1 MENFISGA
9 GTFGLKILIALVIFF
24 IGQKF
29 ANIFVEYSVK
39 ALKKSGIDETLEKF
53 MRSVLYGVFI
63 VLMALIALSQIGI
76 ETTSIAAMLGAV
88 GLAIGLAFK
97 DSLSNISAGIMIIV
111 FKPLKVGEFV
121 EAGGASGTVEEI
133 NIFNTILKTG
143 DNKIII
149 ISNSSVIAANIVNY
163 SRNATRRVDFNFLLN
178 YDNDL
183 RLAKSILIR
192 ICDED
197 EKILKEPAI
206 FVGVGAL
213 SETGINLTLR
223 VWTKSEFYWDVF
235 HFLNETIKEN
245 FEQNKITLAQSHTG
259 LQSPK

>member
-9 GTFGLKILIALVIFF
+9 GVFGLKILIALVIFF

-29 ANIFVEYSVK
+29 ANIFVEYSIK

-53 MRSVLYGVFI
+53 MRSVLYGIFI
-63 VLMALIALSQIGI
+63 VFTALVALSQLGI

-111 FKPLKVGEFV
+111 FKPLKVGEYV

-133 NIFNTILKTG
+133 NIFNTILQTG

-149 ISNSSVIAANIVNY
+149 IANSSVIAENIVNY

-192 ICDED
+192 ICEED
-197 EKILKEPAI
+197 ERILKEPAI

-223 VWTKSEFYWDVF
+223 VWTKSESYWDVF
-235 HFLNETIKEN
+235 HFLNETIKDN
-245 FEQNKITLAQSHTG
+245 FEQNKITLALSHAG

>member
-1 MENFISGA
+1 MENFILGA
-9 GTFGLKILIALVIFF
+9 GIFGLKILVALIIFF

-29 ANIFVEYSVK
+29 SNIFVEYSIK

-63 VLMALIALSQIGI
+63 VVVVLIALSQLGI

-97 DSLSNISAGIMIIV
+97 DSLANISAGIMIIV

-121 EAGGASGTVEEI
+121 DAGGASGTVEEI

-149 ISNSSVIAANIVNY
+149 ISNSSVISANIVNY
-163 SRNATRRVDFNFLLN
+163 SRNETRRVDFSFLIN

-183 RLAKSILIR
+183 RLAKSILIQICQDDDR
-192 ICDED
+192 IM
-197 EKILKEPAI
+197 KEPAI
-206 FVGVGAL
+206 FVGVGNL
-213 SETGINLTLR
+213 SEVGINLTFR
-223 VWTKSEFYWDVF
+223 VWTRSENYWDVF
-235 HFLNETIKEN
+235 HSLNEKIKEN
-245 FEQNKITLAQSHTG
+245 FEQNRIFFAQNHIG